1 MILSNQV
8 FLIIL
13 SVFIILLFV
22 YIIVDIIQTSDT
34 SSGKLRIQNIKNTF
48 NSSSVYNST
57 LWLTIKTVY
66 PLTIVFPELCVF
78 NTFIN
83 TQPNI
88 NRVSLA
94 ISGGG
99 SRSFV
104 SMIGYFRALNRMGY
118 KNKAQYI
125 STVSGGS
132 WFYGLYSY
140 CQSNPKYND
149 DILLGYSCGTKGNYP
164 PGPKNISLEQLYKN
178 NTEDKSFF
186 GNIFVFK
193 DLYEYV
199 FNSLLYSNMEL
210 SKIWNY
216 SVGKFILEPY
226 GLDINVPV
234 SASYKHSRDILKRNS
249 DIGEPLYLLDN
260 MPFWICNT
268 TLFLED
274 YPHVIVPLTPLY
286 SGLPQILTQN
296 DTVLGGYL
304 VDNYAFGNSNILDTN
319 SILYQNNSCS
329 TQKEV
334 KLKGFENIKTLAD
347 MIGTS
352 STAFASA
359 VYNPKIISNF
369 LESVLPFDSKEFIPK
384 YNICGK
390 TQLDNKLYSHSSR
403 LGDGVFSDNLGILS
417 LLARE
422 VKHIICFNNC
432 ETITTNYDE
441 KCDNTITSLF
451 GLGDKKC
458 ISSNLAFNSIQVFET
473 NEYNNKILPQL
484 KNTFTNGGPTFARE
498 QLKVLPNLI
507 NGIKGNYIVDILII
521 LLQPSSI
528 FNNLLSPDIK
538 QEITRI
544 SISSSE
550 KQGKFNNF
558 PNYSTFLQNPH
569 MGALSLTLPQIN
581 ILSTYTDWCLNHTD
595 LKKHIDEMFA
605 Y

>member
-1 MILSNQV
+1 MILFNQV

-22 YIIVDIIQTSDT
+22 YIILDIIQTSDT
-34 SSGKLRIQNIKNTF
+34 SSEKKLYTQNTF
-48 NSSSVYNST
+48 KHSSVYNSN
-57 LWLTIKTVY
+57 LWLTIKTPY
-66 PLTIVFPELCVF
+66 PLNIVFPELCIF
-78 NTFIN
+78 NAFIN
-83 TQPNI
+83 RKPDI
-88 NRVSLA
+88 GRVSLA

-149 DILLGYSCGTKGNYP
+149 DILLGYSGGTVFNYSP
-164 PGPKNISLEQLYKN
+164 EPKNISLEQLYN
-178 NTEDKSFF
+178 NNKEEKYFF
-186 GNIFVFK
+186 GTIFMFK

-199 FNSLLYSNMEL
+199 FNSLLYSDMEL
-210 SKIWNY
+210 STIWNY

-226 GLDINVPV
+226 GLNVDVPI

-249 DIGEPLYLLDN
+249 DIGEPIYLLDN

-268 TLFLED
+268 TLFLEE

-286 SGLPQILTQN
+286 SGLPQILTKN

-304 VDNYAFGNSNILDTN
+304 VDNYAFGNSNILDKN
-319 SILYQNNSCS
+319 LIIYENNSCS
-329 TQKEV
+329 KQKEV
-334 KLKGFENIKTLAD
+334 KLQGFDKIKTLAD

-352 STAFASA
+352 STAFASV
-359 VYNPKIISNF
+359 VYNPKIISNV
-369 LESVLPFDSKEFIPK
+369 LDSVLPFDSKEFIPK
-384 YNICGK
+384 YNIWGK
-390 TQLDNKLYSHSSR
+390 TQLDDKLYSHNSR

-432 ETITTNYDE
+432 ETIITSYDE
-441 KCDNTITSLF
+441 TCDNTITSLF

-458 ISSNLAFNSIQVFET
+458 LSSNLAFNSIQVFDT

-484 KNTFTNGGPTFARE
+484 KITFTKGGPTFARS

-507 NGIKGNYIVDILII
+507 NGIKGNYIVDILFI

-528 FNNLLSPDIK
+528 FNNQLSPDIQK
-538 QEITRI
+538 EITRI

-550 KQGKFNNF
+550 KQGEFNNF
-558 PNYSTFLQNPH
+558 PNYSTLLQNPN
-569 MGALSLTLPQIN
+569 MGILSLTLPQIN
-581 ILSTYTDWCLNHTD
+581 ILSTYTDWCLNYPE
-595 LKKHIDEMFA
+595 LKNHIDQMFA